1 MISSEEV
8 NDGNLGI
15 SNHHFFRQVG
25 KFEYVVERK
34 RQRGMGARP
43 RRTAELLVQ
52 ETGRNDGGK
61 SCVARPAAF
70 TPLLSVEQRQNWGKD
85 QTMAENPEN
94 PKPTTDPDQLT
105 LIILFAQI

>member
-70 TPLLSVEQRQNWGKD
+70 TPLLSVEQRQN
-85 QTMAENPEN
+85 
-94 PKPTTDPDQLT
+94 
-105 LIILFAQI
+105 